1 MQEFVNNIFSNEMHL
16 PSGVQLWQIPEG
28 AVFPMPPFLF
38 FLLLPLE
45 EQDTSYF
52 AESDNILIFS
62 VRFMA
67 FISTDF
73 FYYMLPKLLGKSK
86 HMFV

>member
-1 MQEFVNNIFSNEMHL
+1 M
-16 PSGVQLWQIPEG
+16 PEG
-28 AVFPMPPFLF
+28 AAFPMPPALF

-62 VRFMA
+62 LMS
-67 FISTDF
+67 IKT
-73 FYYMLPKLLGKSK
+73 LL
-86 HMFV
+86 